1 MARDPSNGVVALSD
15 RASFIGSTCD
25 QLRFRSRTNSHELSC
40 SSTGFWMG
48 SQSGANQDRRT
59 NSVGLDYAANH
70 RAHHRPV
77 CDLRRC
83 EFILARAGWHSKPAS
98 GPPIDCSPAIR
109 GGVTAEDIAVS
120 WNALLRY
127 ATQQTKERKRAAGR
141 FALILDEFPSLVDQT
156 PKLPSILQAW
166 WDREAVHFPLLIV
179 LCGSQLSAMAA
190 LGQESAPL
198 FGRFNAGIF
207 HLDPLHYEDVA
218 AFYAGSPRY
227 ARRLERTSRI
237 CQTNPFSLRRFPAP
251 QDLRYSR

>member
-1 MARDPSNGVVALSD
+1 MRRTIGRTIDRLSICGA
-15 RASFIGSTCD
+15 ASSSQREPDGT
-25 QLRFRSRTNSHELSC
+25 RSR
-40 SSTGFWMG
+40 
-48 SQSGANQDRRT
+48 R
-59 NSVGLDYAANH
+59 
-70 RAHHRPV
+70 
-77 CDLRRC
+77 
-83 EFILARAGWHSKPAS
+83 LARQLIAALPS
-98 GPPIDCSPAIR
+98 

-141 FALILDEFPSLVDQT
+141 FALILDEFPYLVDQT
-156 PKLPSILQAW
+156 PELPSILQAW
-166 WDREAVHFPLLIV
+166 WDREAVHSPLLIV

-227 ARRLERTSRI
+227 ARRLERTSRF
-237 CQTNPFSLRRFPAP
+237 CLTNPFSLRRFPAP